1 MEQIAYYVRYAAIYM
16 MFGLTMGIS
25 SWEKLTG
32 GVPDWFSEQ
41 FGDTFVAGVPGL
53 AFSWKLAGILE
64 VAVAVVLVVS
74 LVMLEV
80 LPNRPKPWL
89 KLSLGIAAL
98 TFVMLGVG
106 QRITSEFEGAASL
119 FFYFGATMAT
129 LLVVAH
135 DEIRY
140 GEQQEQ

>member
-1 MEQIAYYVRYAAIYM
+1 
-16 MFGLTMGIS
+16 
-25 SWEKLTG
+25 
-32 GVPDWFSEQ
+32 
-41 FGDTFVAGVPGL
+41 
-53 AFSWKLAGILE
+53 
-64 VAVAVVLVVS
+64 
-74 LVMLEV
+74 MLEV